1 MAMTFIWKKQLV
13 MLVTMLFVVLLGLTI
28 GAFLH
33 DTFGFGAVDP
43 EVQSA
48 QVGKPA
54 KGGTGA
60 AVNAHIQAPSLA
72 FPTTEPEVSTPPAG
86 ALQTKM
92 MKK

>member
-13 MLVTMLFVVLLGLTI
+13 MLVTMVFVVLLGLTI

-33 DTFGFGAVDP
+33 DTFGFGAVDTG
-43 EVQSA
+43 VQRA

-54 KGGTGA
+54 PGA
-60 AVNAHIQAPSLA
+60 SGAVVNAHIQAPSIS

-86 ALQTKM
+86 APQATMFKR
-92 MKK
+92 